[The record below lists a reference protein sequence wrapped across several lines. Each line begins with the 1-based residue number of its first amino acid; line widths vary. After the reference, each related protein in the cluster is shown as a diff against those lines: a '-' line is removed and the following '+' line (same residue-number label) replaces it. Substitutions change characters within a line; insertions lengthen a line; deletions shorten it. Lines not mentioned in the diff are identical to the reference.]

1 MQIKFVRPFIIYF
14 LLICATVSGAA
25 AQAIYKNEV
34 KAVQIDTLKS
44 RKLDSIKIKGASSA
58 RSQTNY
64 KFSVGTNL
72 IRFTEEKLSSM
83 KMASLSD
90 FIRQESAA
98 YIKEY
103 GKGMNAY
110 ISVRGSSS
118 SHTTVAWNGMNLAVP
133 TMGQTDFS
141 HIPLYL
147 FDGMEMHVGGSSA
160 LYGDGAIGGSIR
172 LSTAPKW
179 EKGFHGDILLSA
191 GSFASYFT
199 GGTLRYS
206 NGKFETRTSLLCS
219 EAKNDYKFINNT
231 KIGKPEERLNNAA
244 GNNAGLLQEFFRKF
258 KDSSVISAT
267 LLFMDFDKQIQ
278 PSVSLND
285 NQESYRS
292 IYDENLKANLGYN
305 SREGELSY
313 GARISYAYDKQLYED
328 DIIAANRLSL
338 SADAE
343 RKFKNLTIK
352 CGVYAE
358 HTIPQVNSYADSVR
372 ESRYNVFVLARYS
385 LNNRLLVSGGV
396 RYAGAT
402 DFFVPLM
409 PSLEA
414 KYNLINRNNISL
426 SLRGAFSGNSK
437 IPSLNDRY
445 WGGDYMYLKSES
457 SKTIEGG
464 LDYSW
469 FSERY
474 TIDFFCTLYK
484 SRVNDW
490 IRWLPAGTV
499 WRPQNI
505 PLVVTQGAE
514 AGVKL
519 SGGFSR
525 TKFSLNF
532 SMAYTDIKMK
542 EGLRVED
549 PAIGHQ
555 LAYQPK
561 ISWRSGLRII
571 ISGVSMYCNLT
582 YTGERS
588 TLDIFDI
595 LPSYL
600 LTDLGA
606 SYDFKISG
614 ARFAI
619 NGVIKNITN
628 EMYQNVKF
636 YAMPGRNCQI
646 SIQYK
651 F

>member
-1 MQIKFVRPFIIYF
+1 MQVKFVRLFF
-14 LLICATVSGAA
+14 LNFFLVCATVPVASSRDLRIKEVNAP
-25 AQAIYKNEV
+25 QA
-34 KAVQIDTLKS
+34 DTLKS
-44 RKLDSIKIKGASSA
+44 RKLDSIKVKGARSA
-58 RSQTNY
+58 RSQSNY
-64 KFSVGTNL
+64 KYSVGTNL
-72 IRFTEEKLSSM
+72 IRFTEERLSPM

-172 LSTAPKW
+172 LTTAPKW
-179 EKGFHGDILLSA
+179 EKGTHGDILLSA
-191 GSFASYFT
+191 GSFNSYFS

-206 NGKFETRTSLLCS
+206 NGKLESRTSLLYS
-219 EAKNDYKFINNT
+219 AAKNDYMFVNNT

-244 GNNAGLLQEFFRKF
+244 GNNVGFLQELFRKL
-258 KDSSVISAT
+258 KDSSIISAT
-267 LLFMDFDKQIQ
+267 LLYMDFDKQIQ

-292 IYDENLKANLGYN
+292 IYDENLKVNLGYN

-338 SADAE
+338 SADVE

-358 HTIPQVNSYADSVR
+358 HTIPQVNSYADSIR

-385 LNNRLLVSGGV
+385 LNNRIVVSGGA

-402 DFFVPLM
+402 DIFVPIM

-414 KYNLINRNNISL
+414 RYNLISRNNNSL
-426 SLRGAFSGNSK
+426 SFRGAFSGNSK

-445 WGGDYMYLKSES
+445 WGGEYLYLKSES

-474 TIDFFCTLYK
+474 TVDFFGTLYT

-505 PLVVTQGAE
+505 PLVVTRGAE

-519 SGGFSR
+519 SGNFS
-525 TKFSLNF
+525 KAKLLLNF

-542 EGLRVED
+542 EGLRAED
-549 PAIGHQ
+549 PAIGQQ

-561 ISWRSGLRII
+561 ISWRSGLRLSM
-571 ISGVSMYCNLT
+571 SGASLYVNLG

-588 TLDIFDI
+588 TLDIYDI
-595 LPSYL
+595 LPAYL
-600 LTDLGA
+600 LTDFGV

-614 ARFAI
+614 AHFTI
-619 NGVIKNITN
+619 NGVIKNITD
-628 EMYQNVKF
+628 EMYQSVKF
-636 YAMPGRNCQI
+636 YAMPGRNFQM

>member
-1 MQIKFVRPFIIYF
+1 MQVKFVRLFFIFF
-14 LLICATVSGAA
+14 LLACTVVSGAA
-25 AQAIYKNEV
+25 AQNIRSNDV
-34 KAVQIDTLKS
+34 NVIQNDTLKN
-44 RKLDSIKIKGASSA
+44 RKLDSIRVRGIRQA
-58 RSQTNY
+58 RSQSNY

-72 IRFTEEKLSSM
+72 IRYNEENLSPM
-83 KMASLSD
+83 KMSSLSD

-98 YIKEY
+98 YIKEF

-147 FDGMEMHVGGSSA
+147 FDGMEMHVGGNSA
-160 LYGDGAIGGSIR
+160 LYGDGAIGGSVR
-172 LSTAPKW
+172 LTTAPKW
-179 EKGFHGDILLSA
+179 KKGFHGDILLSA

-206 NGKFETRTSLLCS
+206 SGKLESRTSLLYS

-244 GNNAGLLQEFFRKF
+244 GNNTGLLQELFRKL

-267 LLFMDFDKQIQ
+267 ILYMDFDKQIQ

-285 NQESYRS
+285 KPDSYRS
-292 IYDENLKANLGYN
+292 IYDENLKVNLGYN

-343 RKFKNLTIK
+343 HKFKNLTIK
-352 CGVYAE
+352 CGIFAE
-358 HTIPQVNSYADSVR
+358 RTIPRVDSYADSVR
-372 ESRYNVFVLARYS
+372 ENRYNLFALARYS
-385 LNNRLLVSGGV
+385 LKNKLLISGGV

-402 DFFVPLM
+402 DIAVPIM
-409 PSLEA
+409 PSIDFR
-414 KYNLINRNNISL
+414 YNLFNRNNNSL
-426 SLRGAFSGNSK
+426 AVRGAFSGNSK

-445 WGGDYMYLKSES
+445 WGGEYLYLKSES
-457 SKTIEGG
+457 SRTIEGG
-464 LDYSW
+464 LDYSL

-474 TIDFFCTLYK
+474 TADFFGTLYR

-514 AGVKL
+514 AGLKL
-519 SGGFSR
+519 TGNFS
-525 TKFSLNF
+525 KSKVSLNF
-532 SMAYTDIKMK
+532 TLAYTDIKMK
-542 EGLRVED
+542 EGLRAED
-549 PAIGHQ
+549 PAIGRQ

-561 ISWRSGLRII
+561 ISWRSALRM
-571 ISGVSMYCNLT
+571 SRAGVALYLNFS

-588 TLDIFDI
+588 TLDIYDI

-600 LTDLGA
+600 LTDIGA
-606 SYDFKISG
+606 TYDFKISG
-614 ARFAI
+614 ARFTI
-619 NGVIKNITN
+619 NGIIKNITD

-636 YAMPGRNCQI
+636 YAMPGRSCQM

>member
-1 MQIKFVRPFIIYF
+1 MQVKFVRLFIIYS
-14 LLICATVSGAA
+14 LLACATVSGAA
-25 AQAIYKNEV
+25 AQNIRSIDVNV
-34 KAVQIDTLKS
+34 IQNDTLKN
-44 RKLDSIKIKGASSA
+44 RKLDSIRVRGIRQA
-58 RSQTNY
+58 RSQSNY

-72 IRFTEEKLSSM
+72 IKYNEETLSPM

-147 FDGMEMHVGGSSA
+147 FDGMEMHIGGNSA
-160 LYGDGAIGGSIR
+160 LYGDGAIGGSVR
-172 LSTAPKW
+172 LTTAPKW
-179 EKGFHGDILLSA
+179 EKGVHGDILLSA

-206 NGKFETRTSLLCS
+206 NGKLESRTSLLYS

-244 GNNAGLLQEFFRKF
+244 GNNVGFLQELFRKF

-267 LLFMDFDKQIQ
+267 LLYMDFDKQIQ

-285 NQESYRS
+285 KPDSYRS
-292 IYDENLKANLGYN
+292 IYDENLKVNLGYN

-352 CGVYAE
+352 CGIFAE
-358 HTIPQVNSYADSVR
+358 RTIPQVDSYADSVR
-372 ESRYNVFVLARYS
+372 ENRYNLFALARYS
-385 LNNRLLVSGGV
+385 LKNRLLISGGV
-396 RYAGAT
+396 RYAGTT
-402 DFFVPLM
+402 DVSVPIM
-409 PSLEA
+409 PSIEA
-414 KYNLINRNNISL
+414 RYNLLNRNNNSL
-426 SLRGAFSGNSK
+426 AVRGAFSGNSK

-445 WGGDYMYLKSES
+445 WGGEYLYLKSES
-457 SKTIEGG
+457 SKTLEGG

-474 TIDFFCTLYK
+474 TVDFFGTLYK

-519 SGGFSR
+519 SGDISK
-525 TKFSLNF
+525 TKVTMNF
-532 SMAYTDIKMK
+532 SIAYTDIKMK
-542 EGLRVED
+542 KGLRTED
-549 PAIGHQ
+549 PSIGRQ

-561 ISWRSGLRII
+561 ISWRSGLRMS
-571 ISGVSMYCNLT
+571 ISRATVYLNLS
-582 YTGERS
+582 YTGERT
-588 TLDIFDI
+588 TLDIYDI

-600 LTDLGA
+600 LTDIGA
-606 SYDFKISG
+606 SYEFKISG
-614 ARFAI
+614 ARFTI
-619 NGVIKNITN
+619 NGVVKNITD

-636 YAMPGRNCQI
+636 YAMPGRNYQM